1 MKQLRSNNELT
12 LQRRIKNS
20 NKKAIHTGDGFWLFF
35 YCFVFFVK
43 AWQDMKG
50 WTKLLNTGR
59 QGSWFPTLEAWKA
72 EPMPEESTEL
82 ERRAVAAICYKAVML
97 KDSENLNNVALHLF
111 LPSTIY
117 PGAASETF
125 LVPLP
130 PDSRL
135 FKCLPWFWVSV
146 LGNLLQSVRREDV
159 HGQLSGSK

>member
-20 NKKAIHTGDGFWLFF
+20 NKNHLFIQVMGFGCFF
-35 YCFVFFVK
+35 IVLVFFVK
-43 AWQDMKG
+43 VWQDMKG

-82 ERRAVAAICYKAVML
+82 ERRRVAAICYKAVML

-117 PGAASETF
+117 PGAG
-125 LVPLP
+125 
-130 PDSRL
+130 R
-135 FKCLPWFWVSV
+135 
-146 LGNLLQSVRREDV
+146 NLL
-159 HGQLSGSK
+159 GSSPS